1 MRYTSEHKDQSRQ
14 RLIAAAARLFR
25 KHGYDGVGINDL
37 CAEAGLTRGAFYG
50 HFDSK
55 QALLSAVLAGAHD
68 FVRRLKARTARSTSG
83 LRRQAAG
90 IARAYLAPDNRRAV
104 AAGCSIAA
112 LAVDC
117 MRGEPASQQA
127 YASGVR
133 ALVTEFQRGADGDRL
148 SADSARAALALCVGG
163 LLIDNACGSDPEGQR
178 VARAAQ
184 KEVTRLLA
192 GA

>member
-1 MRYTSEHKDQSRQ
+1 MRYTPEHKDQSRR
-14 RLIAAAARLFR
+14 RLVAAAARLFR
-25 KHGYDGVGINDL
+25 RHGYDGVGINDL

-68 FVRRLKARTARSTSG
+68 FVRRLKARTAWTTNG

-90 IARAYLAPDNRRAV
+90 IARAYLAPKNRAAV
-104 AAGCSIAA
+104 ASGCSIAS

-117 MRGEPASQQA
+117 MRGEAPAQKA
-127 YASGVR
+127 YADGVR
-133 ALVTEFQRGADGDRL
+133 SVVAEFRRGADGETLD
-148 SADSARAALALCVGG
+148 ADAARAALALCVGG
-163 LLIDNACGSDPEGQR
+163 LLIDNACGDDPEGRR

-184 KEVTRLLA
+184 REVTRLLA
-192 GA
+192 GS